1 MDHNQEE
8 IELIICLVLTFE
20 ITFLKHTQFTI
31 WFQHK
36 EIKWF
41 IYTKVHLKDLQV
53 FMSLNNN
60 HKFNEVLN
68 TETMRK
74 K

>member
-1 MDHNQEE
+1 MNNKLDPLITVKHSNDILFHIFFSSSKLILGVKNMDHNQEE

-36 EIKWF
+36 EIK
-41 IYTKVHLKDLQV
+41 
-53 FMSLNNN
+53 
-60 HKFNEVLN
+60 
-68 TETMRK
+68 
-74 K
+74 

>member
-8 IELIICLVLTFE
+8 IELIISLVLTFE

-36 EIKWF
+36 EIK
-41 IYTKVHLKDLQV
+41 
-53 FMSLNNN
+53 
-60 HKFNEVLN
+60 
-68 TETMRK
+68 
-74 K
+74 